1 MEKDSSRTGK
11 RTCIV
16 LIAVIA
22 AVILTGAL
30 LCACRADRDD
40 AGNDGG
46 SSEEAAE
53 QTEEAS
59 ETAPRAVLLFA
70 SDYQEGGYPLPDETF
85 ASLLHAAKE
94 DGKQITNVIM
104 CGDYSNVSGYS
115 DHQIAPDEYIEEI
128 RRLISEGAG
137 DVSQDDVIFVQG
149 NHDAMSDAISESGLH
164 EYKDYLVYVLNTESD
179 YPWTQGDGPE
189 KKDTVMRAARDLREC
204 LDGLAASGE
213 TRPVFIAGHVPLHFT
228 ARTSSVHSTGDNMYA
243 GYIFDAVNEAA
254 GSLDVIYVFGHN
266 HSNSWDSYL
275 GGSCVYKSAGD
286 TVLIPA
292 AGESTAYTDEYSEE
306 KLNFTYMNAGFTG
319 YYHSGGTDTD
329 DALTCTVAEIYGDR
343 IVITRY
349 DAEGM
354 HLLCGSGTAGPEGEL
369 IGPEHYSRE
378 TAGPVIIK
386 RKSVFK
392 SGTIKEDGTDDKKDK
407 EEKDA
412 A

>member
-1 MEKDSSRTGK
+1 MGKTSR
-11 RTCIV
+11 RTDIRTRIV

-22 AVILTGAL
+22 AVILAGVL
-30 LCACRADRDD
+30 FCSCSSDRDSSEK
-40 AGNDGG
+40 GG
-46 SSEEAAE
+46 SGSAEAAE

-70 SDYQEGGYPLPDETF
+70 SDYQAGDYPLPDETF
-85 ASLLHAAKE
+85 ASLLHTVKE

-115 DHQIAPDEYIEEI
+115 DHQIVPDVYIEEI
-128 RRLISEGAG
+128 KGLIAEGTSDVAQG
-137 DVSQDDVIFVQG
+137 DIIFVQG
-149 NHDAMSDAISESGLH
+149 NHDAMSGSISESGLH
-164 EYKDYLVYVLNTESD
+164 EYKDYLVYVLNTEND

-189 KKDTVMRAARDLREC
+189 KRDTVMRASRDLKEC
-204 LDGLAASGE
+204 LDGLAESGE
-213 TRPVFIAGHVPLHFT
+213 TRPVFIAGHLPLHFT
-228 ARTSSVHSTGDNMYA
+228 ARTSSLHSTGDNMYSK
-243 GYIFDAVNEAA
+243 YIFDVVNEAA
-254 GSLDVIYVFGHN
+254 ESLDVIYVFGHN
-266 HSNSWDSYL
+266 HSNTWDAYL
-275 GGSCVYKSAGD
+275 GGSCVYRGTGD
-286 TVLIPA
+286 TVLIPV
-292 AGESTAYTDEYSEE
+292 AGESTSYTDEYSEE
-306 KLNFTYMNAGFTG
+306 KLIFTYMNAGFTG
-319 YYHSGGTDTD
+319 YYHSCGTDTD